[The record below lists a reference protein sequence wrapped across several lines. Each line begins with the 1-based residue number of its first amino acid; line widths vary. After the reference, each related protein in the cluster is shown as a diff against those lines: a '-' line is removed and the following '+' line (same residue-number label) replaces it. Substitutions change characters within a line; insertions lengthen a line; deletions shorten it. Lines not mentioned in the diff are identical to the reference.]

1 MRSTNPL
8 RQKLINLLYIV
19 LICMI
24 VLNLPLDFIEAF
36 TDLNRSL
43 ENANRK
49 LDQKSHKSLDVVAQ
63 YAKRDSFHFKKYYDR
78 IRDVKAISD
87 SAVEYLDSIKTL
99 LIFQGGGWD

>member
-1 MRSTNPL
+1 MKSSNPL

-36 TDLNRSL
+36 TDLNKSL

-49 LDQKSHKSLDVVAQ
+49 LDLRSFSTLQEVEKYAQ
-63 YAKRDSFHFKKYYDR
+63 RDSFRFKKYYDR

-87 SAVEYLDSIKTL
+87 SAVSYLDSIKYV
-99 LIFQGGGWD
+99 LIA